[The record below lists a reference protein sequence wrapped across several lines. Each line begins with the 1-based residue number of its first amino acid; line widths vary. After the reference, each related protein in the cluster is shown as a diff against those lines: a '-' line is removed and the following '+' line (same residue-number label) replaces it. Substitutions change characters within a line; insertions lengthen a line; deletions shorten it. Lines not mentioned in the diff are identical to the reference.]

1 MTIELTELT
10 ELRNEIRELKQM
22 LCNPNLTKE
31 WYNDEEC
38 WQLKGGGSLATY
50 RTNQFYQCK
59 GGRPDAYVGGRK
71 VWSKESVAE
80 WLKLTDAQLEAYHQQ
95 YSTGAKRKR

>member
-1 MTIELTELT
+1 MELILPEIAD
-10 ELRNEIRELKQM
+10 LRKEIVELKQ
-22 LCNPNLTKE
+22 LLLNPSLNKE

-38 WQLKGGGSLATY
+38 WQLKGGGSLSTY
-50 RTNQFYQCK
+50 RTNNFYQCK

-80 WLKLTDAQLEAYHQQ
+80 WLKITDDQLEAYHQK
-95 YSTGAKRKR
+95 YKTGAKRKR